1 MKLIESMDTNG
12 DGFIS
17 WNEFVSSSINKN
29 TLLNEHNI
37 RAAFNLLDE
46 NGDGKIS
53 REELKKWFKVDEND
67 FNSDEKMWDEIMK
80 QVDEDGC
87 GSITW
92 DEFKEC
98 MSKVL

>member
-1 MKLIESMDTNG
+1 MDTNG
-12 DGFIS
+12 DGYIS
-17 WNEFVSSSINKN
+17 WNEFVSSSINKH

-53 REELKKWFKVDEND
+53 KEELKKWFKVDESELNPE
-67 FNSDEKMWDEIMK
+67 EKMWDDIIK

-87 GSITW
+87 GAITW

-98 MSKVL
+98 MIKVL